1 MPLYEYRCETC
12 ENRFEAL
19 VLSSGDEISCPK
31 CESTNLKKL
40 FSTFGV
46 KSANSIPISSTPVNS
61 VGPGCGC
68 TPVSC
73 GCHSKN

>member
-1 MPLYEYRCETC
+1 MPLYEYRCEKC

-19 VLSSGDEISCPK
+19 VLSSDDQINCPECK
-31 CESTNLKKL
+31 GAKIEKL
-40 FSTFGV
+40 FSVFGV
-46 KSANSIPISSTPVNS
+46 KFGNSVSISSTPVS
-61 VGPGCGC
+61 SIGSGCGC

>member
-1 MPLYEYRCETC
+1 MPLYEYRCEKC
-12 ENRFEAL
+12 ENGFEAL
-19 VLSSGDEISCPK
+19 VLNSEEEISCPK

-46 KSANSIPISSTPVNS
+46 KSTNSIPVSSTPLNS
-61 VGPGCGC
+61 VDSGCGC

>member
-1 MPLYEYRCETC
+1 MPLYEYRCEKC

-19 VLSSGDEISCPK
+19 VLSSGDEINCPK
-31 CESTNLKKL
+31 CESTNLEKL
-40 FSTFGV
+40 FSAFGV
-46 KSANSIPISSTPVNS
+46 KSANSIPVNA
-61 VGPGCGC
+61 VGSGCGC